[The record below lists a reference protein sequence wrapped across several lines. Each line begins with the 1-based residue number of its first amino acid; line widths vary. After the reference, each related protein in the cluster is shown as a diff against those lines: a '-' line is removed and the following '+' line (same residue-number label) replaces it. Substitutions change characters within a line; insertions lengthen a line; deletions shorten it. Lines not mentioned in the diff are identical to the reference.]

1 MGMHGNLVIVLDGV
15 PLASE
20 PLITGLVKKELVPAP
35 KSKQK
40 KVAGRGAS
48 QVGKR
53 SNTRYGLKAI
63 TLVEERYRAVLA
75 PAHPTATDPIM
86 AELKRALEK
95 TQENVSQPGPLAILR
110 MVEPKVA
117 ELEESRLQQGQTAL
131 QTKAVAS
138 ALVEQ
143 APEKDALIASLR
155 AQLAHAQKHADN
167 AETEA
172 HHKEQIVEELRGQV
186 RMHTESQA
194 AATAEKAASQ
204 TAQDKIKTEASY
216 RMGMGAGEIKLLHRQ
231 VSELTKANA
240 ELQLAVATLKA
251 ASGV

>member
-1 MGMHGNLVIVLDGV
+1 M
-15 PLASE
+15 
-20 PLITGLVKKELVPAP
+20 
-35 KSKQK
+35 
-40 KVAGRGAS
+40 
-48 QVGKR
+48 
-53 SNTRYGLKAI
+53 
-63 TLVEERYRAVLA
+63 LA
-75 PAHPTATDPIM
+75 PVHPTVHPTATDPIM
-86 AELKRALEK
+86 AELKLALEK
-95 TQENVSQPGPLAILR
+95 TQENVSRPGPLEILR

-143 APEKDALIASLR
+143 APEKDALIVSMR

-216 RMGMGAGEIKLLHRQ
+216 RMGMDAGEIKLLNRQ

-251 ASGV
+251 TSGV